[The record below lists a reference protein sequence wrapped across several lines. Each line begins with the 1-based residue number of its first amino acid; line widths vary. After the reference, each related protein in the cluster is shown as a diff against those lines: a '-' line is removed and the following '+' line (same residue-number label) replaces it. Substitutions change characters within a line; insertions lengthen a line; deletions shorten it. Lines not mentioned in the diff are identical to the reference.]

1 MSQLMTTGQEL
12 RIIVAGRNVGK
23 SSWTQA
29 YMLQYQE
36 YLDQFT
42 WCTEQFVDQFT
53 WCTEQFVDQF
63 TWCTEQFGVT
73 SSDRWWYID
82 GEFKFVNS
90 EDEVLF
96 RLRWS

>member
-1 MSQLMTTGQEL
+1 M
-12 RIIVAGRNVGK
+12 GRNIGK
-23 SSWTQA
+23 SKFTQA
-29 YMLQYQE
+29 YMNHYQQ

-42 WCTEQFVDQFT
+42 WCR
-53 WCTEQFVDQF
+53 
-63 TWCTEQFGVT
+63 EQFGET